1 MHILGV
7 SRTLP
12 FHSIGGMQAIA
23 WDIFRELA
31 RTGHEVTVITTRING
46 KPATFTEDGVTVIAV
61 QSSKPE
67 RYSSAWWAGSRNEV
81 KKIGLEKIDG
91 VLSVSIAAAG
101 LIPLKSQGLAAPFL
115 FQAHGTSWGELV
127 SKWRTGKPVQIL
139 KSIKNLYWFFKD
151 AMIYRKFDE
160 LILVGDVLQKQINT
174 MPTKLITR
182 NIKHTVIRNGVDSNV
197 FYPDSARRK
206 EYRKQFMIPEHA
218 AIVVFAARLHP
229 QKGCR
234 ESLAAFKLLAE
245 KDGSVHLLVIGGG
258 EDYAYLQS
266 IAASYVS
273 DIQRRIHF
281 TGAVLREKMP
291 GLLGM
296 GDIFVF
302 PTLRQEG
309 LPMNV
314 LEALACGLPAIC
326 SESMRVVFDAKLPI
340 RFIDPQN
347 AKAISEA
354 IAEELK
360 NKRPMQ
366 SLLTPEYSLQGCV
379 QAYVRRFE
387 ALRQA

>member
-1 MHILGV
+1 
-7 SRTLP
+7 
-12 FHSIGGMQAIA
+12 MQAIA

-67 RYSSAWWAGSRNEV
+67 RYSFTWWAGSRNEV

-91 VLSVSIAAAG
+91 VLSISIAAAG

-160 LILVGDVLQKQINT
+160 LILVGDMLEEQFKSF
-174 MPTKLITR
+174 PTKLIAHDIQYTL
-182 NIKHTVIRNGVDSNV
+182 IRNGVDTNIFRPNFVSKNITRQN
-197 FYPDSARRK
+197 FGISEDAR
-206 EYRKQFMIPEHA
+206 
-218 AIVVFAARLHP
+218 VLVFAARLHP

-234 ESLAAFKLLAE
+234 ESLLAFRMLAE
-245 KDGSVHLLVIGGG
+245 LDKSVHFLIIGGG
-258 EDYAYLQS
+258 EEQNTLQ
-266 IAASYVS
+266 ALVKLFPP
-273 DIQRRIHF
+273 DISSRTHF
-281 TGAVLREKMP
+281 TGSVSRKDIPE
-291 GLLGM
+291 LLVA
-296 GDIFVF
+296 GDVFVF
-302 PTLRQEG
+302 PTLRQEVG
-309 LPMNV
+309 LTMNV

-326 SESMRVVFDAKLPI
+326 SESMRAVFDAKLPI

-347 AKAISEA
+347 PKAISEA